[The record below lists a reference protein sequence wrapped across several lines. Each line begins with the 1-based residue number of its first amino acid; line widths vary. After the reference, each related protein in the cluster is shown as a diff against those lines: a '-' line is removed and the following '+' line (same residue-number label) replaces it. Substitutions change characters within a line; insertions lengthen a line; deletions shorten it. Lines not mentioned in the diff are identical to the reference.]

1 MSSLSTKGKL
11 KLKGGLTVKSGKI
24 VKNKKRK
31 QKIPGDLDQ
40 AAVLDE
46 EFGEGG
52 IMLPSQTGDEDRRTP
67 AEKKFEE
74 KMIKRERHQS
84 KTQVL
89 KSHRE
94 KVKEFNEYLAK
105 LTEHHDIPKVGPG

>member
-1 MSSLSTKGKL
+1 MSSFSGGKL

-24 VKNKKRK
+24 VKTKKRK
-31 QKIPGDLDQ
+31 KKQTGDLDHHPGGS
-40 AAVLDE
+40 E
-46 EFGEGG
+46 EKLEGTQVST
-52 IMLPSQTGDEDRRTP
+52 PTGDEDRRTK

-74 KMIKRERHQS
+74 KMIKREKHHS

-94 KVKEFNEYLAK
+94 KVKEFNEYLAQ